1 MAPCSIMAQNLFCT
15 RRTLKTWPKIQ
26 SAFRPAT
33 PPARY
38 ARRGGPLLC
47 PGNCHRARRSMTMR
61 LNLPRPFPP
70 MRIIYGG
77 MAITP
82 FWLARCI
89 MSARISFMALKHTP
103 QPIFTRPTLA
113 EHRITAN
120 RVSGLIGGIII
131 WARSPLQGSS
141 KSAIRWNMMMK
152 WHTARCKRC
161 ISLAAA
167 KMNVHGV

>member
-1 MAPCSIMAQNLFCT
+1 MAPCLIRGRNLFCT

-26 SAFRPAT
+26 SASRLAT

-47 PGNCHRARRSMTMR
+47 PGNCHHARGSMTMR

-89 MSARISFMALKHTP
+89 MSARTSFMALKPAP
-103 QPIFTRPTLA
+103 QPIFTRPILA
-113 EHRITAN
+113 GHRTTAN
-120 RVSGLIGGIII
+120 RESVLIGGTTI
-131 WARSPLQGSS
+131 WARSLVQGSP
-141 KSAIRWNMMMK
+141 KSATRWNMMTK
-152 WHTARCKRC
+152 WRIARCKRC

-167 KMNVHGV
+167 KMNAHGA